1 VRQGLHCEIVPHYIP
16 CQSRAPARAAS
27 WRICMVSVTCTP
39 RVIVNELGRRDGAT
53 FVWALDSSFRP
64 SRAGLTL
71 VDVETTRANE

>member
-1 VRQGLHCEIVPHYIP
+1 
-16 CQSRAPARAAS
+16 
-27 WRICMVSVTCTP
+27 MVSVTCTP